1 METLSLSI
9 VKQRDSFLSKFK
21 DLTLDKLSLKL
32 KELLEA
38 EKDEIKRIVILASRV
53 QTIRKRIENIS
64 PVKAIKEII
73 ESDKLEKEPDKKSQ
87 NVSTNDVNAN
97 QEWIRVIITEST
109 EVNGVRFPEG
119 IQVDVTKN
127 DSERLISSG
136 KASLIK

>member
-21 DLTLDKLSLKL
+21 ELTLDKLSLKL

>member
-9 VKQRDSFLSKFK
+9 VKQRDAFLSKFK
-21 DLTLDKLSLKL
+21 ELTLDKLSLKL

-53 QTIRKRIENIS
+53 ETIRKRIETINPTKI
-64 PVKAIKEII
+64 IKEIH
-73 ESDKLEKEPDKKSQ
+73 ENNKLKKEPDNKSE
-87 NVSTNDVNAN
+87 NINTNDVNTN

-127 DSERLISSG
+127 DSERLINSG
-136 KASLIK
+136 KASLIT

>member
-21 DLTLDKLSLKL
+21 ELTLDKLSLKL
-32 KELLEA
+32 KELLET

-64 PVKAIKEII
+64 LGKAIKEII
-73 ESDKLEKEPDKKSQ
+73 ENDKLEKEPDKKTQ
-87 NVSTNDVNAN
+87 NISTNDVNAN

-136 KASLIK
+136 KASLIT

>member
-9 VKQRDSFLSKFK
+9 IKQRDTFLRKFK
-21 DLTLDKLSLKL
+21 ELTLDKLSLKL
-32 KELLEA
+32 KELLES

-53 QTIRKRIENIS
+53 ETIRKRIETIN
-64 PVKAIKEII
+64 PIKII
-73 ESDKLEKEPDKKSQ
+73 KKIPENNKVEKEPDKKSENI
-87 NVSTNDVNAN
+87 NVTDVNKD
-97 QEWIRVIITEST
+97 QDWIRVIITSST

-136 KASLIK
+136 KASLIT

>member
-9 VKQRDSFLSKFK
+9 IKQRDAFLSKFK
-21 DLTLDKLSLKL
+21 ELTLDKLSLKL
-32 KELLEA
+32 KELLES

-53 QTIRKRIENIS
+53 ETIRKRIETIK
-64 PVKAIKEII
+64 PIKIIKEITENNI
-73 ESDKLEKEPDKKSQ
+73 VETEPDKKSEKT
-87 NVSTNDVNAN
+87 NVTDVNKDQN
-97 QEWIRVIITEST
+97 WIRVIITEST

-136 KASLIK
+136 KASLIT

>member
-21 DLTLDKLSLKL
+21 ELTLDKLSLKL

-136 KASLIK
+136 KASLIT

>member
-9 VKQRDSFLSKFK
+9 IKQRDAFLSKFK
-21 DLTLDKLSLKL
+21 ELTLDKLSLKL
-32 KELLEA
+32 KELLES
-38 EKDEIKRIVILASRV
+38 EKDEIRRIVILASRV
-53 QTIRKRIENIS
+53 ETIRKRIETVN
-64 PVKAIKEII
+64 PIKII
-73 ESDKLEKEPDKKSQ
+73 NKIPETTKIDKEPDKKNE
-87 NVSTNDVNAN
+87 NVSINDAN
-97 QEWIRVIITEST
+97 KNQDWIRVIITEST